1 MKVYFRE
8 LTTEDIPAIN
18 EISKDMWGGD
28 DYIPDVIER
37 WLKDDDCLNYGG
49 FADNEKTD
57 MVGFGRVKYLSN
69 GIAWLEG
76 GRVKSSEQNKGIGR
90 ELMRYAIERA
100 RDYGSKFAQYDTA
113 SDNEGS
119 IALAKYFGFQKK
131 KTVECVVCESKDLK
145 MLDEQIAPLELLQLK
160 AENARKEYQK
170 YDTGPGK
177 EVNIGWSFI
186 SFELLKD
193 QGSSWYSFKNAI
205 LQKRSFTSQE
215 IGEKPNAKEIW
226 LITYGDPADCSLL
239 IKNVVLSE
247 LEVKNA
253 KYFAVFC
260 TPEVVEVIKDYG
272 FSYWEN
278 KPLQVVL
285 FEKELKLL

>member
-18 EISKDMWGGD
+18 EISKDMWDGD

-49 FADNEKTD
+49 FADIEKTD

-76 GRVKSSEQNKGIGR
+76 GRVKSSEQKKGIGK
-90 ELMRYAIERA
+90 ELMGYAIECA
-100 RDYGSKFAQYDTA
+100 RDHGSKFAQYDTA

-119 IALAKYFGFQKK
+119 KALAKYFGFQKK
-131 KTVECVVCESKDLK
+131 KTVECVVCESKNLK
-145 MLDEQIAPLELLQLK
+145 ILDEQVDHMEMMQL
-160 AENARKEYQK
+160 NADSAREEYK
-170 YDTGPGK
+170 NHDIGPGN
-177 EVNIGWSFI
+177 EINIGWSFI
-186 SFELLKD
+186 PFEFIKD
-193 QGSSWYSFKNAI
+193 QGSSWYMLKDAI
-205 LQKRSFTSQE
+205 LQKRGFKSQE
-215 IGEKPNAKEIW
+215 IGEKPSTEEIW
-226 LITYGDPADCSLL
+226 LISYGNPANCSLL

-247 LEVKNA
+247 LQKKNV

-260 TPEVVEVIKDYG
+260 TPEVVVLIRNYG

-285 FEKELKLL
+285 FQKEL